1 MLALADVKKRHMK
14 KLARYKNNLRIDG
27 DRVISYTTHVATID
41 RINDTLILLGRYS
54 KTTTKHTNYVA
65 VQLGLRQVMQV

>member
-1 MLALADVKKRHMK
+1 ME
-14 KLARYKNNLRIDG
+14 KLARYRNYLRIDG

-41 RINDTLILLGRYS
+41 RINDTLTLLGRFS

>member
-1 MLALADVKKRHMK
+1 MK
-14 KLARYKNNLRIDG
+14 KLARYKNNLCIDG

-41 RINDTLILLGRYS
+41 QINDTLILLGRYS

-65 VQLGLRQVMQV
+65 AQLGLRQVMQV

>member
-1 MLALADVKKRHMK
+1 MK
-14 KLARYKNNLRIDG
+14 KFDRYKQNLCIVD
-27 DRVISYTTHVATID
+27 DKVISYTTHVATVD

-65 VQLGLRQVMQV
+65 AQLGLRQVMQV